1 MMGINRRMEVI
12 MKGVQLHGI
21 ITYTE
26 CLKVAIT
33 TPEGGSRGYTHIR
46 RSVLTD
52 KPLRLVKVG
61 HTIGVYV
68 PQSFRT
74 AVWVLLRP
82 TRAR

>member
-1 MMGINRRMEVI
+1 MEVI

-33 TPEGGSRGYTHIR
+33 TLEGGSRGYTHIR

-52 KPLRLVKVG
+52 NPLRLVKVG
-61 HTIGVYV
+61 HTIGVYYPNLFEQWCGFSYV
-68 PQSFRT
+68 QQEPDK
-74 AVWVLLRP
+74 
-82 TRAR
+82 